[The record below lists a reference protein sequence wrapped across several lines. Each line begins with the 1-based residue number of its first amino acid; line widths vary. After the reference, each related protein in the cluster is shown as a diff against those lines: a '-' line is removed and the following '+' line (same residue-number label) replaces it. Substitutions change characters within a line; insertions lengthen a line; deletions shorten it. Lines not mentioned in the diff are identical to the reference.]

1 MLNINKM
8 GYGELLVLYI
18 SIKGELRVMNEEL
31 DEMID
36 SNCDSYAIEELEDE
50 IMNKESEMILVS
62 NRIKELKDNE
72 D

>member
-1 MLNINKM
+1 MLNISKM

-31 DEMID
+31 DMMID
-36 SNCDSYAIEELEDE
+36 DGYDSYDIEGLEDE

-62 NRIKELKDNE
+62 NKIKELKDNE